1 MNRGVAR
8 RSDARGPGRSVN
20 ALWPSLL
27 RVRRADGEPDVVLR
41 ALRGRDRVQWEALRA
56 ANRDW
61 LAPWE
66 ATTPQRPDS
75 GPGKQLR
82 FAQLVRS
89 YDRDAN
95 RSVSQPFCIEVGGR
109 LVGQMHL
116 TGIEWG
122 SVLSGKAGYWVAR
135 EAAGRGVAS
144 TALAALVDHAF
155 LGIGLHR
162 VAVEVRPDN
171 AASLRVVRRLGFR
184 DEGTRRRAMHIAGK
198 WRDLSAFAMTV
209 EDLDGAS
216 LVARWN
222 ASSGAG
228 SPVAGGRDRRAGR

>member
-1 MNRGVAR
+1 M
-8 RSDARGPGRSVN
+8 S
-20 ALWPSLL
+20 ALWPSML

-56 ANRDW
+56 ANQDW
-61 LAPWE
+61 LMPWE
-66 ATTPQRPDS
+66 ATLPWRPDS
-75 GPGKQLR
+75 GPLGQLR
-82 FAQLVRS
+82 FGQLVRS

-95 RSVSQPFCIEVGGR
+95 RAVLQPFCIEVGGR

-116 TGIEWG
+116 TRIEWG
-122 SVLSGKAGYWVAR
+122 SVLGGKAGYWVAR

-162 VAVEVRPDN
+162 VSVEVRPDN

-184 DEGTRRRAMHIAGK
+184 HEGTQRRAMHIAGE

-216 LVARWN
+216 LVAKWN
-222 ASSGAG
+222 ALRSASA
-228 SPVAGGRDRRAGR
+228 PVAEGGDRRAGQ